1 MPINH
6 LEYISYFRKQTMT
19 ISIADLR
26 KSRTTDFSKIT
37 QALTKTSDR
46 QDDSDYFKLTKDK
59 AGNASATIRFL
70 PKHPDDELPFVTIYT
85 HAFQGPTGRWYIENS
100 RTTLGE
106 ADPISEINRQL
117 WASGLES
124 NKEIARKQKRKTSYI
139 ANIYVVNDPANPD
152 NNAKVFRF
160 KFGKKI
166 FEMIMDKANPTF
178 AEDAPVNVFD
188 PFDGADFKIRMRQVE
203 GYPNYDTSIFTEVK
217 PLAKTDEG
225 IVEIVN
231 QMKPLK
237 ELVAPSQFKT
247 YDELKKKYDAVMNTS
262 GAGILAKAE
271 EVVERMSTEPV
282 KAEKQPSKV
291 VESKSIPAW
300 EDTQEEGDDIE
311 AYFAK
316 IAS

>member
-70 PKHPDDELPFVTIYT
+70 PKHPDDELPFVAIYT
-85 HAFQGPTGRWYIENS
+85 HAFQGPTGRWFIENS

-152 NNAKVFRF
+152 NNGKVFRF

-271 EVVERMSTEPV
+271 EVVERMSAEPV

-291 VESKSIPAW
+291 VEAKSVPAW